1 LEYLLETEINA
12 LLRVAFNCNREH
24 HLALLLMYATGTR
37 VSQALNMRGF
47 DVYADPITRENRLR
61 LPKAKRGHSRTYRI
75 VKSLDPIRDLSPL
88 VDLAKSRGSSRLF
101 GGLTRH
107 YLHVVIKKY
116 AKLAGLHD
124 DSVHC
129 HVLRHSTAMRIWEKT
144 QRPGAITGY
153 LCHSDTTSVYPYL
166 RENDAK
172 FAEDAMAAVLTA

>member
-1 LEYLLETEINA
+1 MEYLHETEVNA
-12 LLRVAFNCNREH
+12 LLHVAFEHNREH

-37 VSQALNMRGF
+37 VGQALKMRGL
-47 DVYADPITRENRLR
+47 DVYADPITHEHSLR
-61 LPKAKRGHSRTYRI
+61 LPKAKRGHSRRYKI
-75 VKSLDPIRDLSPL
+75 VKSSDPIRDLSPL
-88 VDLAKSRGSSRLF
+88 VDLARARGTSRLF

-107 YLHVVIKKY
+107 YLHVMIKKY

-144 QRPGAITGY
+144 QRPGAIPGY
-153 LCHSDTTSVYPYL
+153 LCHSDASSVYPYL

-172 FAEDAMAAVLTA
+172 LAEDAMAAVLTA